1 MPIRY
6 GDSDTPSII
15 SADNV
20 RLGGQPLEDVRLG
33 DKSLFAL
40 GPFRLPDGTI
50 IDLPTEPIALP
61 KLQINPPKSGVV
73 AGLSKEKSDKL
84 EALGLGALL
93 AGLSVSVSVP
103 CGGDNFLPTRA
114 DIVNAFNELTQIP
127 YKIESQLQSMKTD
140 LELKAAAIQNDIEN
154 FDPKEDLTALALEE
168 LEELFDIIEDIEQI
182 IETVADILSPWW
194 KKGDIRNVQKEADD
208 AWNELIQEY
217 HIFVP
222 VKMMEMISKLIPVEF
237 TVNILGIDIDV
248 LKILEEEEQK
258 RIIKQIEDEVDK
270 FYALVPKE
278 LRFWDGEWGVIC
290 DQWKARLTWQH
301 IKAEIIKWTT
311 NTLFA
316 LFEKLIDV
324 FKEIWDELGLPDLP
338 IPLSFDVEAW
348 IDAALQVIKAQAL
361 AKKDELLGEV
371 ANLEKQ
377 IEDAKNFDPEAE
389 LEGKVASIE
398 KQIEVAKNFDAGAE
412 LQKQLDDID
421 VEGAVYALVVEELE
435 KLQLF
440 GISLLDVIGGDIKE
454 TVKMAEKDI
463 DNLIK
468 GARDWAQNWQKNL
481 LLEWVG
487 LIKKFLDAIGLGKI
501 LDIIFLTF
509 CDVLELIGIP
519 LEFKIEP
526 PALSV

>member
-6 GDSDTPSII
+6 GDSDTPSIV
-15 SADNV
+15 STDNV

-154 FDPKEDLTALALEE
+154 FDPEEELTALAMEE
-168 LEELFDIIEDIEQI
+168 LEELFGIIEDIEQI
-182 IETVADILSPWW
+182 IEAVADILSPWW

-248 LKILEEEEQK
+248 LKILEEEEQE

-270 FYALVPKE
+270 YYALVPKE
-278 LRFWDGEWGVIC
+278 LRFWDGEWGVVC

-324 FKEIWDELGLPDLP
+324 FEEIWDALGLPDLP

-348 IDAALQVIKAQAL
+348 IDAAMQAIKEQAL

-377 IEDAKNFDPEAE
+377 IEDAKTD
-389 LEGKVASIE
+389 IE
-398 KQIEVAKNFDAGAE
+398 NFDAEAE
-412 LQKQLDDID
+412 LQKQIDAIDI
-421 VEGAVYALVVEELE
+421 EGTVYALVIEELE

-440 GISLLDVIGGDIKE
+440 GISLLDVIGGDIEE
-454 TVKMAEKDI
+454 TVKMAEKEI

-487 LIKKFLDAIGLGKI
+487 LVKKFLDAIGLGKI
-501 LDIIFLTF
+501 LDLIFLTF
-509 CDVLELIGIP
+509 CDVLALIGIP

>member
-6 GDSDTPSII
+6 GDSDTPSIV

-154 FDPKEDLTALALEE
+154 FDPEQEVTALAMEE
-168 LEELFDIIEDIEQI
+168 LEELFGIIEDIEQI

-270 FYALVPKE
+270 YYALVPKE
-278 LRFWDGEWGVIC
+278 LRFWDGEWGVVC

-324 FKEIWDELGLPDLP
+324 FKEIWDALGLPDLP
-338 IPLSFDVEAW
+338 VPLSFDVEAW
-348 IDAALQVIKAQAL
+348 IDASMQSVKDQAL
-361 AKKDELLGEV
+361 AK
-371 ANLEKQ
+371 Q
-377 IEDAKNFDPEAE
+377 AE

-398 KQIEVAKNFDAGAE
+398 KQIEDAKNFDAEAE

-421 VEGAVYALVVEELE
+421 VEGTVYALVVEELE

-440 GISLLDVIGGDIKE
+440 GISLLDVIGGDIEE

-463 DNLIK
+463 DNLVK
-468 GARDWAQNWQKNL
+468 AARDWAQNWQKKL
-481 LLEWVG
+481 LLDWVG
-487 LIKKFLDAIGLGKI
+487 LIKKFLDAIGLGK
-501 LDIIFLTF
+501 LMDIVMLTF
-509 CDVLELIGIP
+509 CDVLALIGIP